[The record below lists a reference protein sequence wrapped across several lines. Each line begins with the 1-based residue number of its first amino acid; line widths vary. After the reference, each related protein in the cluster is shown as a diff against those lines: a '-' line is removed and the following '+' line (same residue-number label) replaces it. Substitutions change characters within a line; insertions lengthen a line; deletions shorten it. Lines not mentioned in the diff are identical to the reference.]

1 MENKK
6 RIGTMGKSKQ
16 VLALTVILVITLA
29 LLAGTCHAKRKEI
42 VLAQFDWPASI
53 GITYIMKHVL
63 QSKLDVRATIIPL
76 SQDVGWKTIEKGV
89 LDAAAEIWWPAR
101 IADINRYVHERKTV
115 EMSLTYDNA
124 PQGIVIPT
132 WVSKKYGITDI
143 DDLRQNAKLFDLT
156 GDGKGD
162 MWAGAIDWSAT
173 EIMKIKVR
181 DYSLNLDPFT
191 EDTWVFYTMFQ
202 KAMKQEQPIVF
213 YYWAPDWL
221 FSKFDL
227 TWIKEPEYDPTKWSH
242 VRGEPGQSKI
252 TCAWQPARVY
262 TIYNKK
268 LKDLVPSAYQ
278 FFKNFY
284 ISIDDV
290 NFIIAEIENIPGNPK
305 KDPAV
310 VAKKWVSKHPEILK
324 NWIKGIKLKQ

>member
-1 MENKK
+1 MENNK
-6 RIGTMGKSKQ
+6 RFEGMQKLKQ
-16 VLALTVILVITLA
+16 AVALSVILAIILTTLA
-29 LLAGTCHAKRKEI
+29 GIGHAKGKEV

-53 GITYIMKHVL
+53 GITYIMKQAL

-76 SQDVGWKTIEKGV
+76 SQDVGWKTIEKGI

-101 IADINRYVHERKTV
+101 MADINGYVHERKTV
-115 EMSLTYDNA
+115 AMSLAYDNA

-132 WVSKKYGITDI
+132 WVSQKYGISDI
-143 DDLRQNAKLFDLT
+143 DDLRKNANLFDLT

-181 DYSLNLDPFT
+181 DYNLNLDPFT
-191 EDTWVFYTMFQ
+191 EDTWVFYAMFQ

-221 FSKFDL
+221 FSKYDL
-227 TWIKEPEYDPTKWSH
+227 TWIKEPEYDPKKWRY
-242 VRGEPGQSKI
+242 VRGEPDQSYI
-252 TCAWQPARVY
+252 VCGWQPARVY
-262 TIYNKK
+262 TIFSKK
-268 LKDLVPSAYQ
+268 LKDRVPKAYQ
-278 FFKNFY
+278 FFQNFH

-290 NFIIAEIENIPGNPK
+290 SFIIAEIEQIPGNPK
-305 KDPAV
+305 KDPDQ
-310 VAKKWVSKHPEILK
+310 VAKRWLADHPEVV
-324 NWIKGIKLKQ
+324 NDWIKGIE